1 MLDPDSTPIEAE
13 IRNPKSEIRNPA
25 RRVAL
30 NALNPFVAQVFTRLL
45 MLGYAIVQFRL
56 VAGES
61 LGGYILATIVF
72 SYTSTIS
79 EWGLGTLAARDVA
92 RSRDTDTE
100 VESASTLFSQTLT
113 LRLLISMA
121 LFLPVAFFIAI
132 YVGLFNLSAEGAWA
146 VIILTISLLPSAFSG
161 SVTALFYA
169 YERMSIPA
177 LIGIATS
184 AINVGLGIAALYLG
198 WGVIG
203 LAIAALATTL
213 LTSLVFLYL
222 LRRHFAD
229 FGFRIS
235 DFGFRGSK
243 SNKSEIGALLSAGWP
258 LMLNALLVG
267 LFFRADQFIIQASAS
282 SLEVAR
288 YEAAYRFL
296 NFALL
301 ITPAVTL
308 ALFPRMSRHAAND
321 RPRLL
326 YEYTF
331 ALKALTI
338 IAVPLVS
345 LTVWF
350 APLLIA
356 IVTGGKG
363 GYLPESAAALQ
374 ILIFFLPLSFINGI
388 TQYVLIA
395 LDRQRLIT
403 GAFAATVIFNFA
415 SNLLLV
421 PLLGINGAAIA
432 TILSEVV
439 LLVPFIYW
447 TQRELGQINLAGVML
462 KPLIS
467 GLAIVVPAWL
477 LWFVAERWSL
487 STADFA
493 LYILSGLAL
502 LAIYGLLLI
511 SLRPFS
517 EAELTGLKG
526 ALRR

>member
-1 MLDPDSTPIEAE
+1 MLDPDSTSIDP
-13 IRNPKSEIRNPA
+13 EIRNPA

-113 LRLLISMA
+113 LRLLISLA
-121 LFLPVAFFIAI
+121 LFLPVAFFIVV
-132 YVGLFNLSAEGAWA
+132 YVGFFNLGVEGAWA

-177 LIGIATS
+177 LIGIVTS

-198 WGVIG
+198 WGIIG

-229 FGFRIS
+229 FGFWIS
-235 DFGFRGSK
+235 DFGFRWSK
-243 SNKSEIGALLSAGWP
+243 SNQSEIRNPKSEIGALLSAGWP

-338 IAVPLVS
+338 ISIPLVA

-374 ILIFFLPLSFINGI
+374 ILIFFLPLSFINGL

-447 TQRELGQINLAGVML
+447 TQRELGHINLAGVIL
-462 KPLIS
+462 KPLIA
-467 GLAIVVPAWL
+467 GLGLVAPAWF
-477 LWFVAERWSL
+477 LWSVAGRWSA
-487 STADFA
+487 SAADFA

-511 SLRPFS
+511 FLRPFS

-526 ALRR
+526 VVRR